1 MALATDSDLQAAIA
15 DWLNRSDL
23 TSVIPDFQTLAQ
35 LRINRKLSI
44 VEQEV
49 VSTITPTTQ
58 STVLPTGITAMISVT
73 DSKGNALEPVSMQE
87 MFNYSDE
94 GGSVS
99 RYAIA
104 GNDIYLA
111 PTPTSESTEVYTLVY
126 RKDMNIG
133 NYESLNYAILQD
145 IYLNASL
152 MEAYVYLK
160 DDSRV
165 AYFKNMVDEGVMDVQ
180 AQRSKQ
186 GIGRSR
192 IKDESIEVNGGPLA

>member
-1 MALATDSDLQAAIA
+1 MALATDSDLQASIA

-49 VSTITPTTQ
+49 VSTITPTAQT
-58 STVLPTGITAMISVT
+58 TALPAGITALISVT
-73 DSKGNALEPVSMQE
+73 DSKGNAVEPVSMQE
-87 MFNYSDE
+87 MFNYSSE

-111 PTPTSESTEVYTLVY
+111 PTPTSGSTEVYTLVF
-126 RKDMNIG
+126 RKDMSLG
-133 NYESLNYAILQD
+133 NYESLGLAVLQD

-165 AYFKNMVDEGVMDVQ
+165 GYFKNIVDEAVMDVQ

-186 GIGRSR
+186 GLSRSR
-192 IKDESIEVNGGPLA
+192 IKDESIAVNGGPLA

>member
-1 MALATDSDLQAAIA
+1 MALATDSDLQASIA

-49 VSTITPTTQ
+49 VSTITPTAQT
-58 STVLPTGITAMISVT
+58 TALPVGITALISVT
-73 DSKGNALEPVSMQE
+73 DSKGNAVEPVSMQE
-87 MFNYSDE
+87 MFNYSSE
-94 GGSVS
+94 GGSVA

-111 PTPTSESTEVYTLVY
+111 PTPTSESTEVYTLVF
-126 RKDMNIG
+126 RKDMSLG
-133 NYESLNYAILQD
+133 NYESLGLAVLQD

-160 DDSRV
+160 DDARV
-165 AYFKNMVDEGVMDVQ
+165 GYFKNIVDEAVMDVQ

-186 GIGRSR
+186 GLSRSR
-192 IKDESIEVNGGPLA
+192 IKDESIAVNGGPLA

>member
-1 MALATDSDLQAAIA
+1 MALATDSDLQASIA

-49 VSTITPTTQ
+49 VSTITPTAQATA
-58 STVLPTGITAMISVT
+58 LPAGITALISVT
-73 DSKGNALEPVSMQE
+73 DSKGNAVEPVSMQE
-87 MFNYSDE
+87 MFNYSSE
-94 GGSVS
+94 GGSVA

-104 GNDIYLA
+104 GNDIYIA
-111 PTPTSESTEVYTLVY
+111 PTPSATSTEVYTLVF
-126 RKDMNIG
+126 RKDMSLG
-133 NYESLNYAILQD
+133 NYESLGLAVLQD

-165 AYFKNMVDEGVMDVQ
+165 GYFKNIVDEAVMDVQ

-186 GIGRSR
+186 GLSRSR
-192 IKDESIEVNGGPLA
+192 IKDESIAVNGGPLA

>member
-1 MALATDSDLQAAIA
+1 MALATDSDLQASIA

-49 VSTITPTTQ
+49 VSTITPTAQ
-58 STVLPTGITAMISVT
+58 ATVLPTGITALISVT
-73 DSKGNALEPVSMQE
+73 DSKGNAVEPVSMQE
-87 MFNYSDE
+87 MFNYSSE
-94 GGSVS
+94 GGSVA

-111 PTPTSESTEVYTLVY
+111 PTPTSESTEVYTLVF
-126 RKDMNIG
+126 RKDISLG
-133 NYESLNYAILQD
+133 NYESLGLAVLQD

-165 AYFKNMVDEGVMDVQ
+165 GYFKNIVDEAVMDVQ

-186 GIGRSR
+186 GLSRSR
-192 IKDESIEVNGGPLA
+192 IKDESIAVNGGPLA